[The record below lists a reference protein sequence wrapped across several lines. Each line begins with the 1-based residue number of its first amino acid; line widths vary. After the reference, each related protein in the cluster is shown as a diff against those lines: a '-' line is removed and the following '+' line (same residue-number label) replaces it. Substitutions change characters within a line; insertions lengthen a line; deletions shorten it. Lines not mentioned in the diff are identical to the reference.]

1 MGYRMDEQG
10 RQQLAVA
17 MQRLQE
23 AKPYR
28 LVLSRPRPDNSLYL
42 KITIEQ
48 KQGGTYMATCFDGK
62 QVFHTHYQPE
72 LLWEYVKEQLSVGF
86 ERCNAWNE
94 KKELFVS
101 ITKKGKVLVGESKS
115 VTAPKHIES
124 HNREK
129 RYVLS
134 EAEPIP
140 ALVEMGIFSRDGRL
154 IKAMS
159 DKFRQINR
167 FLEMVADVV
176 KDWPK
181 RQPLHIVD
189 FGCGKSYLTFV
200 LYHFLHQ
207 QMGLDVHMTGLDLKE
222 AVIEKCNRTAK
233 TYGYQNLRFE
243 VGRIE
248 GYESERLVD
257 MMVSLHAC
265 DTATDAALWQA
276 MRWGCRYIF
285 SVPCCQHELNANIAH
300 EELAPLLEYGLIRD
314 RMATLLTDTIRAKL
328 LEAAGYE
335 VQVLEFIDL
344 AHTPKNVLLR
354 CRKRKPGMEKRKQAL
369 QWVEQTLAQ
378 FHTTQCLY
386 QLSHQWIREQCP

>member
-1 MGYRMDEQG
+1 MQG
-10 RQQLAVA
+10 LR
-17 MQRLQE
+17 E
-23 AKPYR
+23 AEPYR
-28 LVLSRPRPDNSLYL
+28 VILSRPRPDNSEYL
-42 KITIEQ
+42 KITIEK
-48 KQGGTYMATCFDGK
+48 KQGGDYMATCFDGK
-62 QVFHTHYQPE
+62 QVFHTHYQS
-72 LLWEYVKEQLSVGF
+72 EQLWQYVTEQLMSAF
-86 ERCNAWNE
+86 DRCNAWNE
-94 KKELFVS
+94 QTELFVS
-101 ITKKGKVLVGESKS
+101 ITKKGRVLTGRSKTT
-115 VTAPKHIES
+115 TAPKHIET

-129 RYVLS
+129 RYLLS
-134 EAEPIP
+134 EQEPIP
-140 ALVEMGIFSRDGRL
+140 ALIEMGIFSREGRL

-181 RQPLHIVD
+181 QKSLHIVD

-207 QMGLDVHMTGLDLKE
+207 HMGLDVYMTGLDLKE
-222 AVIEKCNRTAK
+222 AVIEKCNRTAE
-233 TYGYQNLRFE
+233 TYGYQNLHFE

-248 GYESERLVD
+248 GYESSRPVD

-276 MRWGCRYIF
+276 MRWGCQYIF
-285 SVPCCQHELNANIAH
+285 SVPCCQHELNAKIRH
-300 EELAPLLEYGLIRD
+300 EGLAPLLEYGVVKERL
-314 RMATLLTDTIRAKL
+314 ATLLTDTTRAKL

-354 CRKRKPGMEKRKQAL
+354 CRRKKVRPEKRAAAL
-369 QWVEQTLAQ
+369 QWVDGILEQFGTE
-378 FHTTQCLY
+378 QCLHH
-386 QLSHQWIREQCP
+386 LSREWLLEQINTF